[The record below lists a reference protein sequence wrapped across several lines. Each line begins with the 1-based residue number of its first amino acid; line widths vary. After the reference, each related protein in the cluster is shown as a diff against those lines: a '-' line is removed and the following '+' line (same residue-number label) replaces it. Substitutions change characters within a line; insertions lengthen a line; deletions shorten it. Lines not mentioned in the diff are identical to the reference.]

1 MSMANYNPSELAS
14 MSPKDV
20 RALIRAGEITSYTAG
35 MCDGYAQANLVVLPK
50 DLAYDFLLYTQ
61 RNPKACPILEVSDAG
76 SRNLPLIADGCDI
89 ATDIP
94 LYWVYEHGVKTGEY
108 TSVEKFWR
116 DDLVSFLIGCSYSFE
131 ADLIDAGIEMR
142 HQSEH
147 HAVPM
152 YISNLACKPA
162 GIFHGNTVVSMRPMS
177 PQDAIRSAI
186 ITSSMPN
193 VHGSPV
199 HIGDPSLIG
208 ISDIQKPDFGV
219 ADTINPGEIPVFW
232 CCGVT
237 PQDAVMQA
245 KPDFCITHAPG
256 SMLIT
261 DVKNSTLRY

>member
-1 MSMANYNPSELAS
+1 MANYNPSELAS

-50 DLAYDFLLYTQ
+50 DLAYDFLLYAQ

>member
-1 MSMANYNPSELAS
+1 MANYNPSELAS

-35 MCDGYAQANLVVLPK
+35 MCDGYAQANLVALPK
-50 DLAYDFLLYTQ
+50 DLAYDFLLYAQ

-108 TSVEKFWR
+108 TSVEEFWR

-142 HQSEH
+142 HQSEQ

-261 DVKNSTLRY
+261 DVKNSALRY